1 MGNRPKSNAHKS
13 VGAENEELGHLVR
26 LLARMAA
33 AEYVQ
38 GRVDSESVPKTLDL
52 EGRV

>member
-1 MGNRPKSNAHKS
+1 MGNRPKSNTHKS

-26 LLARMAA
+26 LLARTAA

-38 GRVDSESVPKTLDL
+38 GRVDAESMSRTLNE
-52 EGRV
+52 EGRA